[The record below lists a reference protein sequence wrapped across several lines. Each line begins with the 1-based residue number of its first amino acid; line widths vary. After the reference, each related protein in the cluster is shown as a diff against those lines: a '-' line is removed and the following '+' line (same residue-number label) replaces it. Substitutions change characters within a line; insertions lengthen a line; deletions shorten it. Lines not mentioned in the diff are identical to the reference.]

1 MTRARSDYV
10 DHETSTEQPAPQTH
24 ARVSQADGNQ
34 GRAARVEAPTGQG
47 KKTAHGV
54 GRGGVARLARAAEIR
69 RVFEAGR
76 RVSRGPLTVIGLAAE
91 GRAGARIG
99 IIVGRKFGGAV
110 QRNRIKRRLRV
121 IIARLDAVPDG
132 RDLLILPR
140 SSVQQWS
147 FQALTDAVAALL
159 ATWERAVP

>member
-1 MTRARSDYV
+1 MF
-10 DHETSTEQPAPQTH
+10 ET
-24 ARVSQADGNQ
+24 
-34 GRAARVEAPTGQG
+34 
-47 KKTAHGV
+47 
-54 GRGGVARLARAAEIR
+54 
-69 RVFEAGR
+69 GR

-91 GRAGARIG
+91 GRTGARIG

-140 SSVQQWS
+140 PSVQQWS